1 MRKCAEEK
9 EWSDKMEIDVTIW
22 KEADT
27 IWTVIANERDVKI
40 SQRVFDREML
50 KCLFA
55 DADVNGDPYVLPVGD
70 DKTLW
75 GCCRDSSNGQIYFAR
90 VRKV

>member
-55 DADVNGDPYVLPVGD
+55 DAGVNGDPYVLPVGD
-70 DKTLW
+70 DKTGSL
-75 GCCRDSSNGQIYFAR
+75 GLLSGL
-90 VRKV
+90 K